1 MKRYM
6 ICMVPAIALV
16 VLLAG
21 CQQAPKDLKVAILAP
36 LSGPAPTFGVLT
48 RDGALL
54 AVDEWNAK
62 GGVLGRKITTVIE
75 DSQCAAD
82 AAVNAA
88 NKVINQDHV
97 HYIIGEVCS
106 GASIPVSE
114 IANKQKIIQITP
126 ASTNPAVTVD
136 ANGKTKEYI
145 FRTVFID
152 SYQGRVAANFAFT
165 DLKAKTVFFM
175 FDQGNDYSS
184 GLTATFKAEFT
195 KLGGSVAGQ
204 ESYTKT
210 DADFSAILAKI
221 KTSKAEVV
229 FLPDYYNVANLVTKQ
244 AKEKGITA
252 AFIGTDGW
260 ESPDLDLKAAD
271 GAYFISAFSREDPRP
286 EVAQFFKA
294 YGEKYKD
301 EQGKPIA
308 PASQAVVA
316 YDAMNVLLEGIK
328 AAGVD
333 NTDKVRDALE
343 KIDYKAV
350 AGHITYDAQ
359 HNPQL
364 GAIVV
369 QIKNG
374 KGNFLSHV
382 NL

>member
-1 MKRYM
+1 MKHS
-6 ICMVPAIALV
+6 VPFAAVMALA
-16 VLLAG
+16 VLLVG
-21 CQQAPKDLKVAILAP
+21 CTQAPKELKVAILAP

-62 GGVLGRKITTVIE
+62 GGVLGRKITTVLE

-88 NKVINQDHV
+88 NKVINQDKV
-97 HYIIGEVCS
+97 HFIIGEVCS

-114 IANKQKIIQITP
+114 IANREKVIQITP
-126 ASTNPAVTVD
+126 ASTNPSVTVD
-136 ANGKTKEYI
+136 ASGKTKPYI

-165 DLKAKTVFFM
+165 DLKAKKVFFL

-184 GLTATFKAEFT
+184 GLTATFKAEFQ
-195 KLGGSVAGQ
+195 KLGGKVAG
-204 ESYTKT
+204 EEGYTKT
-210 DADFSAILAKI
+210 DSDFSAILAKV
-221 KTSKAEVV
+221 KASGAEAVY
-229 FLPDYYNVANLVTKQ
+229 LPDYYNIANLVTKQ

-252 AFIGTDGW
+252 AFIGSDGW

-271 GAYFISAFSREDPRP
+271 GAYFIGAFSKDDPRP

-301 EQGKPIA
+301 DQGKPVV

-328 AAGVD
+328 EAGSD
-333 NTDKVRDALE
+333 NTDKVKDALA

-350 AGHITYDAQ
+350 CGHIVYDAQ

-369 QIKNG
+369 SIKNG
-374 KGNFLSHV
+374 KATFLSHV
-382 NL
+382 TI